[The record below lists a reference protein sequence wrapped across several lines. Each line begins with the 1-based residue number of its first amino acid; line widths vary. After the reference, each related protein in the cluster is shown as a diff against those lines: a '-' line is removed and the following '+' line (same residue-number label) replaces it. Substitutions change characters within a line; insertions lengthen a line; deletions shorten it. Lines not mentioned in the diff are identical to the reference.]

1 MSESSIRGSCLCG
14 AVGFEIRAP
23 FVFFQ
28 YCHCSRCRKS
38 SGSAHSAS
46 LLVKADQ
53 FAWTRGKADV
63 RRYELPAA
71 EYFCTGFCGVC
82 GSSLPWRTRNGK
94 LFLVPAGSL
103 DDDPG
108 VMPSRNIFWNSRAS
122 WYLPAS
128 DLPTFPEEP

>member
-1 MSESSIRGSCLCG
+1 MSESSIRGSCLCS

-46 LLVKADQ
+46 LLVKTDQ
-53 FAWTRGKADV
+53 FAWTRGEADV
-63 RRYELPAA
+63 RRYELPTA